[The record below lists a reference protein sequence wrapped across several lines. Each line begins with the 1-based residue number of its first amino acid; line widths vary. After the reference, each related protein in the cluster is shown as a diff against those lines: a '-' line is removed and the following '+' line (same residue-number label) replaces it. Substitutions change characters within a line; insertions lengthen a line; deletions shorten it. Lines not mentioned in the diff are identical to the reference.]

1 MAGKL
6 HNLNAR
12 IAAGDLIK
20 NHGDGRNRDGAY
32 AVLSAI
38 AAAAA

>member
-6 HNLNAR
+6 HNLKALN
-12 IAAGDLIK
+12 AAGGLIK

-38 AAAAA
+38 AAAAG

>member
-6 HNLNAR
+6 HNLKALN
-12 IAAGDLIK
+12 AAGGLIK

-32 AVLSAI
+32 AVLSGAL
-38 AAAAA
+38 ACRC

>member
-6 HNLNAR
+6 HNLNALN
-12 IAAGDLIK
+12 AAGDLIK
-20 NHGDGRNRDGAY
+20 NHGDVRNRDVAY

-38 AAAAA
+38 AAAPA